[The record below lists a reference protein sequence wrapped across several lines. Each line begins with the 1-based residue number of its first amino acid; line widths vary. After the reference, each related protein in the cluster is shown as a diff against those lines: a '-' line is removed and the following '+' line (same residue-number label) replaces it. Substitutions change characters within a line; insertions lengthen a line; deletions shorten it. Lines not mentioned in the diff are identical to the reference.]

1 MSEISLAA
9 RTLGCRSVEARIRQ
23 WGKREFLRKMR
34 EWGKLGGRPPKKK
47 LKSGKNHNDRAGTH
61 EKATLGK
68 RVRKRARPRGGE
80 KKEKP

>member
-1 MSEISLAA
+1 MSDISRAGRA
-9 RTLGCRSVEARIRQ
+9 LGHRSVEARILK
-23 WGKREFLRKMR
+23 WGKREFVRKMR

-61 EKATLGK
+61 WKATLSK
-68 RVRKRARPRGGE
+68 RMRKGARLRGCQ